1 MKALFWQDRFGRRFL
16 WGSVLFCF
24 GIWGA
29 SNLGGALGYAAI
41 PPFTVGLVAAL
52 SGLFWIGSE
61 RPATNPDG
69 VVVSRYPIGHALA
82 SGALAVSGGG
92 IVLFFVL
99 VGGAEDLTSIR
110 FLGAIMGLGVFA
122 LGCGATI
129 HCATYRILLQ
139 KGEIWT
145 SGGLKPSLRKG
156 PYKLED
162 ISKREGVLLTRKS
175 PRNYQ
180 LRFTGK
186 RSIDLS
192 AHMTGAQAI
201 LVAAEP
207 FYPHDCALD
216 NCLIRTE
223 HA

>member
-1 MKALFWQDRFGRRFL
+1 MG
-16 WGSVLFCF
+16 VCF
-24 GIWGA
+24 
-29 SNLGGALGYAAI
+29 
-41 PPFTVGLVAAL
+41 
-52 SGLFWIGSE
+52 
-61 RPATNPDG
+61 
-69 VVVSRYPIGHALA
+69 
-82 SGALAVSGGG
+82 
-92 IVLFFVL
+92 VLFFVL
-99 VGGAEDLTSIR
+99 SGGAEDPTPIR

-129 HCATYRILLQ
+129 HCATYRIFLQ

-175 PRNYQ
+175 PRTYQ

-192 AHMTGAQAI
+192 AHMTRTQPILLAAAQ
-201 LVAAEP
+201 
-207 FYPHDCALD
+207 YYTHDFALD
-216 NCLIRTE
+216 DCLIRTS